1 MSISAEQNEFVHKEP
16 SEILKVL
23 PLQPAAAILCFGA
36 ESAAFVSP
44 MAERVGHAGRIV
56 LVEEPQSGFAENQ
69 IATGAQEVVT
79 VISLSGGSDPSLPL
93 DDRSMD
99 WVFMIH
105 SLHQFYFKG
114 MLTSLFK
121 EIRRIHK
128 PDGKLIV
135 IESEPPA
142 QTGEPSVQLRIPSTQ
157 MNSIVYPNGYFLFE
171 AMPLEHN
178 MYLGFYKRQPHYN
191 IPDDDDLGN

>member
-1 MSISAEQNEFVHKEP
+1 MSISAEQNEFVHMEP

-44 MAERVGHAGRIV
+44 MAERVGRTGRIV

-69 IATGAQEVVT
+69 IATGVREVVT
-79 VISLSGGSDPSLPL
+79 VISLSGENEPSLPL

-114 MLTSLFK
+114 ILTPLFK

-135 IESEPPA
+135 IESEP
-142 QTGEPSVQLRIPSTQ
+142 TESSGPSVQLRIPSTQ

-171 AMPLEHN
+171 AMPLEQN

-191 IPDDDDLGN
+191 LPDDDDLGN

>member
-1 MSISAEQNEFVHKEP
+1 MSISAEQNEFVHMEP

-23 PLQPAAAILCFGA
+23 PLQTAAAILCFGA

-44 MAERVGHAGRIV
+44 MAERVGRTGRIV

-69 IATGAQEVVT
+69 IATGVREVVT
-79 VISLSGGSDPSLPL
+79 VISLSGENEPSLPL

-135 IESEPPA
+135 IESEP
-142 QTGEPSVQLRIPSTQ
+142 TESSGSSVQLRIPSTQ

-171 AMPLEHN
+171 AMPLEQN

-191 IPDDDDLGN
+191 LPDDDDLGN

>member
-1 MSISAEQNEFVHKEP
+1 MSISAEQNEFVHMEP

-23 PLQPAAAILCFGA
+23 PLQTAAAILCFGA

-44 MAERVGHAGRIV
+44 MAERVGRTGRIV

-69 IATGAQEVVT
+69 IATGVREVVT
-79 VISLSGGSDPSLPL
+79 VISLSGENEPSLPL

-114 MLTSLFK
+114 ILTPLFK

-135 IESEPPA
+135 IESEP
-142 QTGEPSVQLRIPSTQ
+142 TESSGPSVQLRIPSTQ

-171 AMPLEHN
+171 AMPLEQN

-191 IPDDDDLGN
+191 LPDDDDLGN

>member
-1 MSISAEQNEFVHKEP
+1 MSISAEQNEFVHMEP

-23 PLQPAAAILCFGA
+23 PLQTAAAILCFGA

-44 MAERVGHAGRIV
+44 MAERVGRTGRIV

-69 IATGAQEVVT
+69 IATGVREVVT
-79 VISLSGGSDPSLPL
+79 VISLSGENEPSLPL
-93 DDRSMD
+93 DDCSMD

-114 MLTSLFK
+114 MLTPLFK

-135 IESEPPA
+135 IESEP
-142 QTGEPSVQLRIPSTQ
+142 TETSGPSVQLRIPSTQ

-191 IPDDDDLGN
+191 LPDDDDLGN

>member
-1 MSISAEQNEFVHKEP
+1 MSISAEQNEFVHMEP

-44 MAERVGHAGRIV
+44 MAERVGRTGRIV

-69 IATGAQEVVT
+69 IATGVREVVT
-79 VISLSGGSDPSLPL
+79 VISLSGENEPSLPL

-114 MLTSLFK
+114 ILTPLFK

-135 IESEPPA
+135 IESEPTETSGPA
-142 QTGEPSVQLRIPSTQ
+142 VQLRIPSTQ

-171 AMPLEHN
+171 AMPLEQN

-191 IPDDDDLGN
+191 LPDDDDLGN

>member
-1 MSISAEQNEFVHKEP
+1 MSISAEQNEFVHMEP

-23 PLQPAAAILCFGA
+23 PLQTAAAILCFGA

-44 MAERVGHAGRIV
+44 MAERVGRTGRIV

-69 IATGAQEVVT
+69 IATGVREVVT
-79 VISLSGGSDPSLPL
+79 VISLSGENEPSLPL

-114 MLTSLFK
+114 MLASLFK

-135 IESEPPA
+135 IESEP
-142 QTGEPSVQLRIPSTQ
+142 TESSGSSVQLRIPSTQ

-191 IPDDDDLGN
+191 LPDDDDLGN

>member
-1 MSISAEQNEFVHKEP
+1 MSISAEQNEFVHMEP

-23 PLQPAAAILCFGA
+23 PLQTAAAILCFGA

-44 MAERVGHAGRIV
+44 MAERVGRTGRIV

-69 IATGAQEVVT
+69 IATGVREVVT
-79 VISLSGGSDPSLPL
+79 VISLSGENEPSLPL

-114 MLTSLFK
+114 ILTPLFK

-135 IESEPPA
+135 IESEP
-142 QTGEPSVQLRIPSTQ
+142 TESSGSSVQLRIPSTQ

-191 IPDDDDLGN
+191 LPDDDDLGN

>member
-1 MSISAEQNEFVHKEP
+1 MSISAEQNEYVHMEP

-23 PLQPAAAILCFGA
+23 PLQTAAAILCFGA

-44 MAERVGHAGRIV
+44 MAERVGRTGRIV

-69 IATGAQEVVT
+69 IATGVREVVT
-79 VISLSGGSDPSLPL
+79 VISLSGENEPSLPL

-114 MLTSLFK
+114 ILTPLFK

-135 IESEPPA
+135 IESEP
-142 QTGEPSVQLRIPSTQ
+142 TESSGSSVQLRIPSTQ

-191 IPDDDDLGN
+191 LPDDDDLGN

>member
-1 MSISAEQNEFVHKEP
+1 MSISAEQNEFVHMEP

-23 PLQPAAAILCFGA
+23 PLQTAAAILCFGA

-44 MAERVGHAGRIV
+44 MAERVGRTGRIV

-69 IATGAQEVVT
+69 IATGVREVVT
-79 VISLSGGSDPSLPL
+79 VISLSGENEPSLPL

-114 MLTSLFK
+114 ILTPLFK

-135 IESEPPA
+135 IESEPTETSGPA
-142 QTGEPSVQLRIPSTQ
+142 VQLRIPSTQ

-171 AMPLEHN
+171 AMPLEQN

-191 IPDDDDLGN
+191 LPDDDDLGN